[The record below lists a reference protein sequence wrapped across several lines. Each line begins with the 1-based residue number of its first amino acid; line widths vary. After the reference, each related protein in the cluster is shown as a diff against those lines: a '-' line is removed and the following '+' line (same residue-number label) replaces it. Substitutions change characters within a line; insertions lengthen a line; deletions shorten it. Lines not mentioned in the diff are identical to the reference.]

1 MSMLRGGMS
10 SRNFFGRIGLV
21 FVISAIFLT
30 ITAAG
35 ANAAGFSFVDS
46 VKEFLGFA
54 PTQTAAPIVQTAEPI
69 SAPAVEPMAPF
80 SAFTAGNLV
89 VYRVGDGSASL
100 NANAAAVFLDEYTAS
115 GALVQSIAMP
125 TAVSGSNKRLTAS
138 G

>member
-1 MSMLRGGMS
+1 MLKGRMS

-21 FVISAIFLT
+21 FVISAMFLT

-69 SAPAVEPMAPF
+69 SAPAVDGDQVT
-80 SAFTAGNLV
+80 SAFTPGNAV
-89 VYRVGDGSASL
+89 VCRIGDGSAALGS
-100 NANAAAVFLDEYTAS
+100 AA
-115 GALVQSIAMP
+115 
-125 TAVSGSNKRLTAS
+125 
-138 G
+138 